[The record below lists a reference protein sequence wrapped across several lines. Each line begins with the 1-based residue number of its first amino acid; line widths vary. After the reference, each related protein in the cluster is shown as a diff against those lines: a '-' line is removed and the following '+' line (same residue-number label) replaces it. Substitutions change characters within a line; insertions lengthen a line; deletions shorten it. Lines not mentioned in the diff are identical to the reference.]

1 VTPGPPGDPDR
12 TGQRSRGWSRGRLA
26 GWLYGWAV
34 AVYGLDR
41 LTKFLAETYLQG
53 RPPVHVIPGVVQLDY
68 TTNPGGAFG
77 VLGGAT
83 WLFLTATLV
92 VCAAI
97 VVASFNLPSRLIAAG
112 LGLVLGGAL
121 GNLTDRAVRGGGF
134 SGRVVDFIDFRW
146 WPVFNAADSAIVIGA
161 ALIILSGF
169 LRSPGQRRASGRRG
183 ATG

>member
-1 VTPGPPGDPDR
+1 MTTEAPAEPGGAARPPR
-12 TGQRSRGWSRGRLA
+12 RWTRGRLA
-26 GWLYGWAV
+26 LWLYAWAV
-34 AVYGLDR
+34 GIYALDR
-41 LTKFLAETYLQG
+41 LTKFLAETYLQN
-53 RPPVHVIPGVVQLDY
+53 RPPIHLIPHVVQLDY

-97 VVASFNLPSRLIAAG
+97 VVASFNLPNRLIATG

-121 GNLTDRAVRGGGF
+121 GNLTDRAVHGSGF
-134 SGRVVDFIDFRW
+134 FNGRVVDFVDFRW

-161 ALIILSGF
+161 GLIILSGF
-169 LRSPGQRRASGRRG
+169 LRSPRDRPLPA
-183 ATG
+183 

>member
-1 VTPGPPGDPDR
+1 VTSEDDGVAGGR
-12 TGQRSRGWSRGRLA
+12 RRKWSHARLTV
-26 GWLYGWAV
+26 WLYAWA
-34 AVYGLDR
+34 AGVYGLDR
-41 LTKFLAETYLQG
+41 LTKFLAETYLQN
-53 RPPVHVIPGVVQLDY
+53 RPPVHLIPGVVQLDY

-97 VVASFNLPSRLIAAG
+97 VAASFSLPNRLVGAG

-121 GNLTDRAVRGGGF
+121 GNLTDRAVRGSGF

-146 WPVFNAADSAIVIGA
+146 WPVFNVADSAIVIGA
-161 ALIILSGF
+161 GLILLAGF
-169 LRSPGQRRASGRRG
+169 RRSSAERPSKG
-183 ATG
+183 

>member
-1 VTPGPPGDPDR
+1 VTPGEPADRGAGDPPR
-12 TGQRSRGWSRGRLA
+12 RWTRGRLA
-26 GWLYGWAV
+26 LWLYGWAV

-41 LTKFLAETYLQG
+41 LTKFLAETYLQNH
-53 RPPVHVIPGVVQLDY
+53 PPIHLIPGVVQLNY
-68 TTNPGGAFG
+68 TTNAGGAFG

-97 VVASFNLPSRLIAAG
+97 VVASFNLPNRLIATG

-121 GNLTDRAVRGGGF
+121 GNLTDRAVRGSGF
-134 SGRVVDFIDFRW
+134 SGQVVDFIDFRW

-161 ALIILSGF
+161 GLIILSGI
-169 LRSPGQRRASGRRG
+169 LRSTTERRASRG
-183 ATG
+183 

>member
-1 VTPGPPGDPDR
+1 VTRAAPADREGAGGRPG
-12 TGQRSRGWSRGRLA
+12 GWSHRRLA
-26 GWLYGWAV
+26 LWLYGWAV
-34 AVYGLDR
+34 GVYGLDR
-41 LTKFLAETYLQG
+41 LTKFLAETYLQN
-53 RPPVHVIPGVVQLDY
+53 RPPVHLIPRVVQLDY
-68 TTNPGGAFG
+68 TTNAGGAFG

-97 VVASFNLPSRLIAAG
+97 VVASFNLPNRLLGAG

-121 GNLTDRAVRGGGF
+121 GNLTDRAVRGPGL

-161 ALIILSGF
+161 GLLLLSGF
-169 LRSPGQRRASGRRG
+169 LRELHSKA
-183 ATG
+183 

>member
-1 VTPGPPGDPDR
+1 MTPAPPGDPDGAGQ
-12 TGQRSRGWSRGRLA
+12 GQRERAGSWSRARLA
-26 GWLYGWAV
+26 VWLYSWAA

-41 LTKFLAETYLQG
+41 LTKFLAETYLQN

-97 VVASFNLPSRLIAAG
+97 VVASFNLPGRLIGTG

-121 GNLTDRAVRGGGF
+121 GNLTDRAVRASGF
-134 SGRVVDFIDFRW
+134 HGRVVDFIDFRW

-161 ALIILSGF
+161 GLIILSGF
-169 LRSPGQRRASGRRG
+169 LRSSGERRAK
-183 ATG
+183 A